1 LAVGHETAAHQV
13 GVIFRTAAGSLG
25 RLRLKPDQNGY
36 SRRMTLFR
44 AIDPHGEVVATG
56 DFDSAE
62 AAYRWFVNSIADNY
76 KMGWRMEVSD
86 DGLWAHFDD
95 TGGFTAPMSRRR
107 SPR

>member
-1 LAVGHETAAHQV
+1 
-13 GVIFRTAAGSLG
+13 
-25 RLRLKPDQNGY
+25 
-36 SRRMTLFR
+36 MTLFR
-44 AIDPHGEVVATG
+44 AIDPHGAVDATG

-62 AAYRWFVNSIADNY
+62 AAYKWFVNSIADNY

-86 DGLWAHFDD
+86 DGQWAHFDD